1 MSDRLAEIRARLDA
15 ATPGPWDYDHITR
28 NVEADSRWLPD
39 KRHVVAPMVGH
50 FDGTLIAHAPADI
63 AWLLD
68 EVERLRQFAQHDD
81 FCDLIRCAGSEF
93 PTACSCG
100 LDVAA

>member
-1 MSDRLAEIRARLDA
+1 MTTQVSVMPDRLAEIRARLDA

-68 EVERLRQFAQHDD
+68 EVDSLRERVAILRTEVT
-81 FCDLIRCAGSEF
+81 DLEDARA
-93 PTACSCG
+93 
-100 LDVAA
+100 